1 MRQLAGR
8 AGLLLGVVLLTVLL
22 AAGQGFPLRKPRGPR
37 SRSRPRSQARLAE
50 VSGGAQGCAHSVPL
64 SARPLWSRG
73 ERGRDAN
80 SGRRVREPGAQ
91 GRRSPHSPGCVAGQP
106 GENLHFPAE

>member
-1 MRQLAGR
+1 MRQLPGR

-37 SRSRPRSQARLAE
+37 SRRQARLAE
-50 VSGGAQGCAHSVPL
+50 VSGGALDCARSVPV
-64 SARPLWSRG
+64 SARPLWSRR

-80 SGRRVREPGAQ
+80 SGR
-91 GRRSPHSPGCVAGQP
+91 
-106 GENLHFPAE
+106 